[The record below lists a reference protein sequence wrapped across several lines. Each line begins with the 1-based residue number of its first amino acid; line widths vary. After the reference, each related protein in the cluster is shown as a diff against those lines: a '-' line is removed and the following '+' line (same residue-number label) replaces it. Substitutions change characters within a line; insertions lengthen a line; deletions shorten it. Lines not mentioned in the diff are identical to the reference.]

1 MNKREH
7 AIIQYILA
15 QKKTHYVDIAA
26 QLQLSE
32 RTIATTLD
40 YIEGMVKPFNVKLVR
55 KPNDGI
61 YFTGDVAALT
71 NHLEK
76 EANDRP
82 QSKEERRH
90 YILAKLLLGSESIT
104 IQQLSDALYVSRS
117 TVENDLKKVKQEL
130 AQFGLQLA
138 IAHTGLSLIGS
149 EHQKRQATVDLIS
162 QYWGKRTEAEELNG
176 QLVRHIQLP
185 DKLNQLF
192 EPTLIK
198 NVLAAL
204 TELIEKSSLSFTD
217 YEFQSLAIHL
227 MMALERLAQH
237 QLVAATEPNPV
248 ATPLISET
256 KLLVEILERRFELTI
271 PDFEQGYLN
280 RHLVTVQS
288 KDTSVQT
295 IQTELR
301 QSVGLPQLLRQQLAQ
316 LAVDEELIQGLAVHL
331 SSALR
336 RLAMGLSINNPYTDE
351 IRQNFP
357 QAFDQAV
364 LLKPVL
370 ENQYQIQM
378 NEDELAFISLHFE
391 VFFERHS
398 EDARLSVVVVCS
410 SGIGTSQLLGQRLAK
425 TFAQELR
432 ITRIIALGELLATP
446 IKESLV
452 ISTIAIKGLSV
463 PVIEVSPLLNRHDIG
478 IIRQMITEQP
488 TPTNHLVALL
498 QPELTI
504 VTQERLTD
512 QGAIELIGQRLID
525 QEYAK
530 STVVQAALAREA
542 LASTAL
548 GRVALPHADPQ
559 LITKPAIG
567 LLIAP
572 QSINWQHNDKVQLV
586 FFMALN
592 ETVHSQMRAIYHDL
606 DQLIETPRLLK
617 QVAQASDG
625 AAALAIL
632 AQLNQK
638 N

>member
-1 MNKREH
+1 MISKE
-7 AIIQYILA
+7 
-15 QKKTHYVDIAA
+15 
-26 QLQLSE
+26 
-32 RTIATTLD
+32 
-40 YIEGMVKPFNVKLVR
+40 PFNVKLVR

-61 YFTGDVAALT
+61 YFTGDVATLA

-76 EANDRP
+76 KANDRP
-82 QSKEERRH
+82 QSKEERCH
-90 YILAKLLLGSESIT
+90 CILAKLLLGSASIT
-104 IQQLSDALYVSRS
+104 IQQLSNTLYVSRS
-117 TVENDLKKVKQEL
+117 TVENDLKKVKQKL

-138 IAHTGLSLIGS
+138 ITHTGLSLIGS
-149 EHQKRQATVDLIS
+149 EHQKRQATVELIS
-162 QYWGKRTEAEELNG
+162 QYWGKRTEAKELNG
-176 QLVRHIQLP
+176 QLVRHVQLP
-185 DKLNQLF
+185 DNLNQLF
-192 EPTLIK
+192 EPALIK
-198 NVLAAL
+198 NILTAL
-204 TELIEKSSLSFTD
+204 TELIEKSTLSFTD

-227 MMALERLAQH
+227 MMPAPTGGSNGAQ
-237 QLVAATEPNPV
+237 PV
-248 ATPLISET
+248 VTPFIAET
-256 KLLVEILERRFELTI
+256 QLLVQILERRFELTI
-271 PDFEQGYLN
+271 PDFEQEYLN

-391 VFFERHS
+391 AFFERHS

-463 PVIEVSPLLNRHDIG
+463 PVIEVIPLLNRHDIG

-504 VTQERLTD
+504 VTQEQLTD
-512 QGAIELIGQRLID
+512 QGAIELICQRLID
-525 QEYAK
+525 QGYAK
-530 STVVQAALAREA
+530 PTVVQAALAREA

-548 GRVALPHADPQ
+548 GRVALPHADSQ

-592 ETVHSQMRAIYHDL
+592 ETVHGQMRAIYHDL

-625 AAALAIL
+625 TAALAIL

>member
-1 MNKREH
+1 MISKE
-7 AIIQYILA
+7 
-15 QKKTHYVDIAA
+15 
-26 QLQLSE
+26 
-32 RTIATTLD
+32 
-40 YIEGMVKPFNVKLVR
+40 PFNVKLVR

-61 YFTGDVAALT
+61 YFTGDVATLA

-76 EANDRP
+76 KANDRP
-82 QSKEERRH
+82 QSKEERCH
-90 YILAKLLLGSESIT
+90 CILAKLLLGSASIT
-104 IQQLSDALYVSRS
+104 IQQLSNTLYVSRS
-117 TVENDLKKVKQEL
+117 TVENDLKKVKQKL

-138 IAHTGLSLIGS
+138 ITHTGLSLIGS
-149 EHQKRQATVDLIS
+149 EHQKRQATVELIS
-162 QYWGKRTEAEELNG
+162 QYWGKRTEAKELNG
-176 QLVRHIQLP
+176 QLVRHVQLP
-185 DKLNQLF
+185 DNLNQLF
-192 EPTLIK
+192 EPALIK
-198 NVLAAL
+198 NILTAL
-204 TELIEKSSLSFTD
+204 TELIEKSTLSFTD

-227 MMALERLAQH
+227 MMPAPTGGSNGAQ
-237 QLVAATEPNPV
+237 PV
-248 ATPLISET
+248 VTPFIAET
-256 KLLVEILERRFELTI
+256 QLLVQILERRFELTI
-271 PDFEQGYLN
+271 PDFEQEYLN

-351 IRQNFP
+351 ICQNFT

-391 VFFERHS
+391 AFFERHS

-504 VTQERLTD
+504 VTQEQLTD
-512 QGAIELIGQRLID
+512 QGAIELICQRLID
-525 QEYAK
+525 QGYAK
-530 STVVQAALAREA
+530 PTVVQAALAREA

-548 GRVALPHADPQ
+548 GRVALPHADSQ

-592 ETVHSQMRAIYHDL
+592 ETVHGQMRAIYHDL

-625 AAALAIL
+625 TAALAIL

>member
-1 MNKREH
+1 M
-7 AIIQYILA
+7 
-15 QKKTHYVDIAA
+15 
-26 QLQLSE
+26 
-32 RTIATTLD
+32 
-40 YIEGMVKPFNVKLVR
+40 KLVR

-61 YFTGDVAALT
+61 YFTGDVATLA

-76 EANDRP
+76 KANDRP
-82 QSKEERRH
+82 QSKEERCH
-90 YILAKLLLGSESIT
+90 CILAKLLLGSASIT
-104 IQQLSDALYVSRS
+104 IQQLSNTLYVSRS
-117 TVENDLKKVKQEL
+117 TVENDLKKVKQKL

-138 IAHTGLSLIGS
+138 ITHTGLSLIGS
-149 EHQKRQATVDLIS
+149 EHQKRQATVELIS
-162 QYWGKRTEAEELNG
+162 QYWGKRTEAKELNG
-176 QLVRHIQLP
+176 QLVRHVQLP
-185 DKLNQLF
+185 DNLNQLF
-192 EPTLIK
+192 EPALIK
-198 NVLAAL
+198 NILTAL
-204 TELIEKSSLSFTD
+204 TELIEKSTLSFTD

-227 MMALERLAQH
+227 MMPAPTGGSNGAQ
-237 QLVAATEPNPV
+237 PV
-248 ATPLISET
+248 VTPFIAET
-256 KLLVEILERRFELTI
+256 QLLVQILERRFELTI
-271 PDFEQGYLN
+271 PDFEQEYLN

-391 VFFERHS
+391 AFFERHS

-504 VTQERLTD
+504 VTQEQLTD
-512 QGAIELIGQRLID
+512 QGAIELICQRLID
-525 QEYAK
+525 QGYAK
-530 STVVQAALAREA
+530 PTVVQAALAREA

-548 GRVALPHADPQ
+548 GRVALPHADSQ

-592 ETVHSQMRAIYHDL
+592 ETVHGQMRAIYHDL

-617 QVAQASDG
+617 QIAQASDG
-625 AAALAIL
+625 TAALAIL

>member
-1 MNKREH
+1 M
-7 AIIQYILA
+7 
-15 QKKTHYVDIAA
+15 
-26 QLQLSE
+26 
-32 RTIATTLD
+32 
-40 YIEGMVKPFNVKLVR
+40 KLVR

-61 YFTGDVAALT
+61 YFTGDVATLA

-76 EANDRP
+76 KANDRP
-82 QSKEERRH
+82 QSKEERCH
-90 YILAKLLLGSESIT
+90 CILAKLLLGSASIT
-104 IQQLSDALYVSRS
+104 IQQLSNTLYVSRS
-117 TVENDLKKVKQEL
+117 TVENDLKKVKQKL

-138 IAHTGLSLIGS
+138 ITHTGLSLIGS
-149 EHQKRQATVDLIS
+149 EHQKRQATVELIS
-162 QYWGKRTEAEELNG
+162 QYWGKRTEAKELNG
-176 QLVRHIQLP
+176 QLVRHVQLP
-185 DKLNQLF
+185 DNLNQLF
-192 EPTLIK
+192 EPALIK
-198 NVLAAL
+198 NILTAL
-204 TELIEKSSLSFTD
+204 TELIEKSTLSFTD

-227 MMALERLAQH
+227 MMPAPTGGSNGAQ
-237 QLVAATEPNPV
+237 PV
-248 ATPLISET
+248 VTPFIAET
-256 KLLVEILERRFELTI
+256 QLLVQILERRFELTI
-271 PDFEQGYLN
+271 PDFEQEYLN

-351 IRQNFP
+351 ICQNFP

-391 VFFERHS
+391 AFFERHS

-504 VTQERLTD
+504 VTQEQLTD

-525 QEYAK
+525 QGYAK
-530 STVVQAALAREA
+530 PTVVQAALAREA

-548 GRVALPHADPQ
+548 GRVALPHADSQ

-592 ETVHSQMRAIYHDL
+592 ETVHGQMRAIYHDL

-625 AAALAIL
+625 TAALAIL

>member
-1 MNKREH
+1 MISKE
-7 AIIQYILA
+7 
-15 QKKTHYVDIAA
+15 
-26 QLQLSE
+26 
-32 RTIATTLD
+32 
-40 YIEGMVKPFNVKLVR
+40 PFNVKLVR

-61 YFTGDVAALT
+61 YFTGDVATLA

-76 EANDRP
+76 KANDRP
-82 QSKEERRH
+82 QSKEERCH
-90 YILAKLLLGSESIT
+90 CILAKLLLGSASIT
-104 IQQLSDALYVSRS
+104 IQQLSNTLYVSRS
-117 TVENDLKKVKQEL
+117 TVENDLKKVKQKL

-138 IAHTGLSLIGS
+138 ITHTGLSLIGS
-149 EHQKRQATVDLIS
+149 EHQKRQATVELIS
-162 QYWGKRTEAEELNG
+162 QYWGKRTEAKELNG
-176 QLVRHIQLP
+176 QLVRHVQLP
-185 DKLNQLF
+185 DNLNQLF
-192 EPTLIK
+192 EPALIK
-198 NVLAAL
+198 NILTAL
-204 TELIEKSSLSFTD
+204 TELIEKSTLSFTD

-227 MMALERLAQH
+227 MMPAPTGGSNGAQ
-237 QLVAATEPNPV
+237 PV
-248 ATPLISET
+248 VTPFIAET
-256 KLLVEILERRFELTI
+256 QLLVQILERRFELTI
-271 PDFEQGYLN
+271 PDFEQEYLN

-336 RLAMGLSINNPYTDE
+336 RLAMGLSINNPCTDE

-391 VFFERHS
+391 AFFERHS

-504 VTQERLTD
+504 VTQEQLTD

-525 QEYAK
+525 QGYAK
-530 STVVQAALAREA
+530 PTVVQAALAREA

-548 GRVALPHADPQ
+548 GRVALPHADSQ

-592 ETVHSQMRAIYHDL
+592 ETVHGQMRAIYHDL
-606 DQLIETPRLLK
+606 DQLIETPVFLLK

-625 AAALAIL
+625 TAALAIL

>member
-1 MNKREH
+1 MISKE
-7 AIIQYILA
+7 
-15 QKKTHYVDIAA
+15 
-26 QLQLSE
+26 
-32 RTIATTLD
+32 
-40 YIEGMVKPFNVKLVR
+40 PFNVKLVR

-82 QSKEERRH
+82 QSKEERCH
-90 YILAKLLLGSESIT
+90 CILAKLLLGSASIT
-104 IQQLSDALYVSRS
+104 IQQLSNTLYVSRS
-117 TVENDLKKVKQEL
+117 TVENDLKKVKQKL

-138 IAHTGLSLIGS
+138 ITHTGLSLIGS
-149 EHQKRQATVDLIS
+149 EHQKRQATVELIS
-162 QYWGKRTEAEELNG
+162 QYWGKRTEAKELNG
-176 QLVRHIQLP
+176 QLVRHVQLP
-185 DKLNQLF
+185 DNLNQLF
-192 EPTLIK
+192 EPALIK
-198 NVLAAL
+198 NILTAL
-204 TELIEKSSLSFTD
+204 TELIEKSTLSFTD

-227 MMALERLAQH
+227 MMPAPTGGSNGAQ
-237 QLVAATEPNPV
+237 PV
-248 ATPLISET
+248 VTPFIAET
-256 KLLVEILERRFELTI
+256 QLLVQILERRFELTI
-271 PDFEQGYLN
+271 PDFEQEYLN

-336 RLAMGLSINNPYTDE
+336 RLAMGLSINNPCTDE

-391 VFFERHS
+391 AFFERHS
-398 EDARLSVVVVCS
+398 EDVRLSVVVVCS
-410 SGIGTSQLLGQRLAK
+410 SDIGTSQLLGQRLAK

-504 VTQERLTD
+504 VTQEQLTD

-525 QEYAK
+525 QGYAK
-530 STVVQAALAREA
+530 PTVVQAALAREA

-548 GRVALPHADPQ
+548 GRVALPHADSQ

-592 ETVHSQMRAIYHDL
+592 ETVHGQMRAIYHDL
-606 DQLIETPRLLK
+606 DQLIETPVFLLK

-625 AAALAIL
+625 TAALAIL

>member
-1 MNKREH
+1 MISKE
-7 AIIQYILA
+7 
-15 QKKTHYVDIAA
+15 
-26 QLQLSE
+26 
-32 RTIATTLD
+32 
-40 YIEGMVKPFNVKLVR
+40 PFNVKLVR

-61 YFTGDVAALT
+61 YFTGDVATLA

-76 EANDRP
+76 KANDRP
-82 QSKEERRH
+82 QSKEERCH
-90 YILAKLLLGSESIT
+90 CILAKLLLGSASIT
-104 IQQLSDALYVSRS
+104 IQQLSNTLYVSRS
-117 TVENDLKKVKQEL
+117 TVENDLKKVKQKL

-138 IAHTGLSLIGS
+138 ITHTGLSLIGS
-149 EHQKRQATVDLIS
+149 EHQKRQATVELIS
-162 QYWGKRTEAEELNG
+162 QYWGKRTEAKELNG
-176 QLVRHIQLP
+176 QLVRHVQLP
-185 DKLNQLF
+185 DNLNQLF
-192 EPTLIK
+192 EPALIK
-198 NVLAAL
+198 NILTAL
-204 TELIEKSSLSFTD
+204 TELIEKSTLSFTD

-227 MMALERLAQH
+227 MMPAPTGGSNGAQ
-237 QLVAATEPNPV
+237 PV
-248 ATPLISET
+248 VTPFIAET
-256 KLLVEILERRFELTI
+256 QLLVQILERRFELTI

-351 IRQNFP
+351 ICQNFP

-391 VFFERHS
+391 AFFERHS
-398 EDARLSVVVVCS
+398 EDARLSVVLVCS

-504 VTQERLTD
+504 VTQEQLTD
-512 QGAIELIGQRLID
+512 QGAIELICQRLID
-525 QEYAK
+525 QGYAK
-530 STVVQAALAREA
+530 PTVVQAALAREA

-548 GRVALPHADPQ
+548 GRVALPHADSQ

-592 ETVHSQMRAIYHDL
+592 ETVHGQMRAIYHDL

-625 AAALAIL
+625 TAALAIL

>member
-1 MNKREH
+1 M
-7 AIIQYILA
+7 
-15 QKKTHYVDIAA
+15 
-26 QLQLSE
+26 
-32 RTIATTLD
+32 
-40 YIEGMVKPFNVKLVR
+40 KLVR

-61 YFTGDVAALT
+61 YFTGDVATLA

-76 EANDRP
+76 KANDRP
-82 QSKEERRH
+82 QSKEERCH
-90 YILAKLLLGSESIT
+90 CILAKLLLGSASIT
-104 IQQLSDALYVSRS
+104 IQQLSNTLYVSRS
-117 TVENDLKKVKQEL
+117 TVENDLKKVKQKL

-138 IAHTGLSLIGS
+138 ITHTGLSLIGS
-149 EHQKRQATVDLIS
+149 EHQKRQATVELIS
-162 QYWGKRTEAEELNG
+162 QYWGKRTEAKELNG
-176 QLVRHIQLP
+176 QLVRHVQLP
-185 DKLNQLF
+185 DNLNQLF
-192 EPTLIK
+192 EPALIK
-198 NVLAAL
+198 NILTAL
-204 TELIEKSSLSFTD
+204 TELIEKSTLSFTD

-227 MMALERLAQH
+227 MMPAPTGGSNGAQ
-237 QLVAATEPNPV
+237 PV
-248 ATPLISET
+248 VTPFIAET
-256 KLLVEILERRFELTI
+256 QLLVQILERRFELTI
-271 PDFEQGYLN
+271 PDFEQEYLN

-391 VFFERHS
+391 PFFERHS

-410 SGIGTSQLLGQRLAK
+410 SGIGKSQLLGQRLAK

-504 VTQERLTD
+504 VTQEQLTD
-512 QGAIELIGQRLID
+512 QGAIELICQRLID
-525 QEYAK
+525 QGYAK
-530 STVVQAALAREA
+530 PTVVQAALAREA

-548 GRVALPHADPQ
+548 GRVALPHADSQ

-592 ETVHSQMRAIYHDL
+592 ETVHGQMRAIYHDL

-625 AAALAIL
+625 TAALAIL

>member
-1 MNKREH
+1 MISKE
-7 AIIQYILA
+7 
-15 QKKTHYVDIAA
+15 
-26 QLQLSE
+26 
-32 RTIATTLD
+32 
-40 YIEGMVKPFNVKLVR
+40 PFNVKLVR

-61 YFTGDVAALT
+61 YFTGDVATLA

-76 EANDRP
+76 KANDRP
-82 QSKEERRH
+82 QSKEERCH
-90 YILAKLLLGSESIT
+90 CILAKLLLGSASIT
-104 IQQLSDALYVSRS
+104 IQQLSNTLYVSRS
-117 TVENDLKKVKQEL
+117 TVENDLKKVKQKL

-138 IAHTGLSLIGS
+138 ITHTGLSLIGS
-149 EHQKRQATVDLIS
+149 EHQKRQATVELIS
-162 QYWGKRTEAEELNG
+162 QYWGKRTEAKELNG
-176 QLVRHIQLP
+176 QLVRHVQLP
-185 DKLNQLF
+185 DNLNQLF
-192 EPTLIK
+192 EPALIK
-198 NVLAAL
+198 NILTAL
-204 TELIEKSSLSFTD
+204 TELIEKSTLSFTD

-227 MMALERLAQH
+227 MMPAPTGGSNGAQ
-237 QLVAATEPNPV
+237 PV
-248 ATPLISET
+248 VTPFIAET
-256 KLLVEILERRFELTI
+256 QLLVQILERRFELTI
-271 PDFEQGYLN
+271 PDFEQEYLN

-351 IRQNFP
+351 ICQNFP

-391 VFFERHS
+391 AFFERHS

-504 VTQERLTD
+504 GTQEQLTD

-525 QEYAK
+525 QGYAK
-530 STVVQAALAREA
+530 PTVVQAALAREA

-548 GRVALPHADPQ
+548 GRVALPHADSQ

-592 ETVHSQMRAIYHDL
+592 ETVHGQMRAIYHDL

-625 AAALAIL
+625 TAALAIL

>member
-1 MNKREH
+1 M
-7 AIIQYILA
+7 
-15 QKKTHYVDIAA
+15 
-26 QLQLSE
+26 
-32 RTIATTLD
+32 
-40 YIEGMVKPFNVKLVR
+40 KLVR

-61 YFTGDVAALT
+61 YFTGDVATLA

-76 EANDRP
+76 KANDRP
-82 QSKEERRH
+82 QSKEERCH
-90 YILAKLLLGSESIT
+90 CILAKLLLGSASIT
-104 IQQLSDALYVSRS
+104 IQQLSNTLYVSRS
-117 TVENDLKKVKQEL
+117 TVENDLKKVKQKL

-138 IAHTGLSLIGS
+138 ITHTGLSLIGS
-149 EHQKRQATVDLIS
+149 EHQKRQATVELIS
-162 QYWGKRTEAEELNG
+162 QYWGKRTEAKELNG
-176 QLVRHIQLP
+176 QLVRHVQLP
-185 DKLNQLF
+185 DNLNQLF
-192 EPTLIK
+192 EPALIK
-198 NVLAAL
+198 NILTAL
-204 TELIEKSSLSFTD
+204 TELIEKSTLSFTD

-227 MMALERLAQH
+227 MMPAPTGGSNGAQ
-237 QLVAATEPNPV
+237 PV
-248 ATPLISET
+248 VTPFIAET
-256 KLLVEILERRFELTI
+256 QLLVQILERRFELTI
-271 PDFEQGYLN
+271 PDFEQEYLN

-378 NEDELAFISLHFE
+378 NEDELAFTSLHFE

-504 VTQERLTD
+504 VTQEQLTD
-512 QGAIELIGQRLID
+512 QGAIELICQRLID
-525 QEYAK
+525 QGYAK
-530 STVVQAALAREA
+530 PTVVQAALAREV

-548 GRVALPHADPQ
+548 GRVALPHADSQ

-592 ETVHSQMRAIYHDL
+592 ETVHGQMRAIYHDL

-625 AAALAIL
+625 TAALAIL

>member
-1 MNKREH
+1 MISKE
-7 AIIQYILA
+7 
-15 QKKTHYVDIAA
+15 
-26 QLQLSE
+26 
-32 RTIATTLD
+32 
-40 YIEGMVKPFNVKLVR
+40 PFNVKLVR

-61 YFTGDVAALT
+61 YFTGDVATLA

-76 EANDRP
+76 KANDRP
-82 QSKEERRH
+82 QSKEERCH
-90 YILAKLLLGSESIT
+90 CILAKLLLGSASIT
-104 IQQLSDALYVSRS
+104 IQQLSNTLYVSRS
-117 TVENDLKKVKQEL
+117 TVENDLKKVKQKL

-138 IAHTGLSLIGS
+138 ITHTGLSLIGS
-149 EHQKRQATVDLIS
+149 EHQKRQATVELIS
-162 QYWGKRTEAEELNG
+162 QYWGKRTEAKELNG
-176 QLVRHIQLP
+176 QLVRHVQLP
-185 DKLNQLF
+185 DNLNQLF
-192 EPTLIK
+192 EPALIK
-198 NVLAAL
+198 NILTAL
-204 TELIEKSSLSFTD
+204 TELIEKSTLSFTD

-227 MMALERLAQH
+227 MMPAPTGGSNGAQ
-237 QLVAATEPNPV
+237 PV
-248 ATPLISET
+248 VTPFIAET
-256 KLLVEILERRFELTI
+256 QLLVQILERRFELTI
-271 PDFEQGYLN
+271 PDFEQEYLN

-391 VFFERHS
+391 AFFERHS

-504 VTQERLTD
+504 VTQEQLTD

-525 QEYAK
+525 QGYAK
-530 STVVQAALAREA
+530 PTVVQAALAREA

-548 GRVALPHADPQ
+548 GRVALPHADSQ

-592 ETVHSQMRAIYHDL
+592 ETVHGQMRAIYHDL

-625 AAALAIL
+625 TAALAIL

>member
-1 MNKREH
+1 M
-7 AIIQYILA
+7 
-15 QKKTHYVDIAA
+15 
-26 QLQLSE
+26 
-32 RTIATTLD
+32 
-40 YIEGMVKPFNVKLVR
+40 KLVR

-61 YFTGDVAALT
+61 YFTGDVATLA

-76 EANDRP
+76 KANDRP
-82 QSKEERRH
+82 QSKEERCH
-90 YILAKLLLGSESIT
+90 CILAKLLLGSASIT
-104 IQQLSDALYVSRS
+104 IQQLSNTLYVSRS
-117 TVENDLKKVKQEL
+117 TVENDLKKVKQKL

-138 IAHTGLSLIGS
+138 ITHTGLSLIGS
-149 EHQKRQATVDLIS
+149 EHQKRQATVELIS
-162 QYWGKRTEAEELNG
+162 QYWGKRTEAKELNG
-176 QLVRHIQLP
+176 QLVRHVQLP
-185 DKLNQLF
+185 DNLNQLF
-192 EPTLIK
+192 EPALIK
-198 NVLAAL
+198 NILTAL
-204 TELIEKSSLSFTD
+204 TELIEKSTLSFTD

-227 MMALERLAQH
+227 MMPAPTGGSNGAQ
-237 QLVAATEPNPV
+237 PV
-248 ATPLISET
+248 VTPFIAET
-256 KLLVEILERRFELTI
+256 QLLVQILERRFELTI
-271 PDFEQGYLN
+271 PDFEQEYLN

-288 KDTSVQT
+288 KDTSVQA

-391 VFFERHS
+391 AFFERHS

-410 SGIGTSQLLGQRLAK
+410 GGIGTSQLLGQRLAK

-504 VTQERLTD
+504 VTQEQLTD

-525 QEYAK
+525 QGYAK
-530 STVVQAALAREA
+530 PTVVQAALAREA

-548 GRVALPHADPQ
+548 GRVALPHADSQ

-592 ETVHSQMRAIYHDL
+592 ETVHGQMRAIYHDL

-625 AAALAIL
+625 TAALAIL

>member
-1 MNKREH
+1 MISKE
-7 AIIQYILA
+7 
-15 QKKTHYVDIAA
+15 
-26 QLQLSE
+26 
-32 RTIATTLD
+32 
-40 YIEGMVKPFNVKLVR
+40 PFNVKLVR

-61 YFTGDVAALT
+61 YFTGDVAALA

-82 QSKEERRH
+82 QSKEERCH
-90 YILAKLLLGSESIT
+90 CILAKLLLGSASIT
-104 IQQLSDALYVSRS
+104 IQQLSNTLYVSRS
-117 TVENDLKKVKQEL
+117 TVENDLKKVKQKL

-138 IAHTGLSLIGS
+138 ITHTGLSLIGS
-149 EHQKRQATVDLIS
+149 EHQKRQATVELIS
-162 QYWGKRTEAEELNG
+162 QYWGKRTEAKELNG
-176 QLVRHIQLP
+176 QLVRHVQLP
-185 DKLNQLF
+185 DNLNQLF
-192 EPTLIK
+192 EPALIK
-198 NVLAAL
+198 NILTAL
-204 TELIEKSSLSFTD
+204 TELIEKSTLSFTD

-227 MMALERLAQH
+227 MMPAPTGGSNGAQ
-237 QLVAATEPNPV
+237 PV
-248 ATPLISET
+248 VTPFIAET
-256 KLLVEILERRFELTI
+256 QLLVQILERRFELTI
-271 PDFEQGYLN
+271 PDFEQEYLN

-336 RLAMGLSINNPYTDE
+336 RLAMGLSINNPCTDE

-391 VFFERHS
+391 AFFERHS

-478 IIRQMITEQP
+478 IIRQMITEKP

-504 VTQERLTD
+504 VTQEQLTD

-525 QEYAK
+525 QGYAK
-530 STVVQAALAREA
+530 PTVVQAALAREA

-548 GRVALPHADPQ
+548 GRVALPHADSQ

-592 ETVHSQMRAIYHDL
+592 ETVHGQMRAIYHDL
-606 DQLIETPRLLK
+606 DQLIETPVFLLK

-625 AAALAIL
+625 TAALAIL

>member
-1 MNKREH
+1 M
-7 AIIQYILA
+7 
-15 QKKTHYVDIAA
+15 
-26 QLQLSE
+26 
-32 RTIATTLD
+32 
-40 YIEGMVKPFNVKLVR
+40 KLVR

-61 YFTGDVAALT
+61 YFTGDVATLA

-76 EANDRP
+76 KANDRP
-82 QSKEERRH
+82 QSKEERCH
-90 YILAKLLLGSESIT
+90 CILAKLLLGSASIT
-104 IQQLSDALYVSRS
+104 IQQLSNTLYVSRS
-117 TVENDLKKVKQEL
+117 TVENDLKKVKQKL

-138 IAHTGLSLIGS
+138 ITHTGLSLIGS
-149 EHQKRQATVDLIS
+149 EHQKRQATVELIS
-162 QYWGKRTEAEELNG
+162 QYWGKRTEAKELNG
-176 QLVRHIQLP
+176 QLVRHAQLP
-185 DKLNQLF
+185 DNLNQLF
-192 EPTLIK
+192 EPALIK
-198 NVLAAL
+198 NILTAL
-204 TELIEKSSLSFTD
+204 TELIEKSTLSFTD

-227 MMALERLAQH
+227 MMPAPTGGSNGAQ
-237 QLVAATEPNPV
+237 PV
-248 ATPLISET
+248 VTPFIAET
-256 KLLVEILERRFELTI
+256 QLLVQILERRFELTI
-271 PDFEQGYLN
+271 PDFEQEYLN

-351 IRQNFP
+351 ICQNFP

-391 VFFERHS
+391 AFFERHS

-504 VTQERLTD
+504 VTQEQLTD
-512 QGAIELIGQRLID
+512 QGAIELICQRLID
-525 QEYAK
+525 QGYAK
-530 STVVQAALAREA
+530 PTVVQAALAREA

-548 GRVALPHADPQ
+548 GRVALPHADSQ

-592 ETVHSQMRAIYHDL
+592 ETVHGQMRAIYHDL

-625 AAALAIL
+625 TAALAIL

>member
-1 MNKREH
+1 M
-7 AIIQYILA
+7 
-15 QKKTHYVDIAA
+15 
-26 QLQLSE
+26 
-32 RTIATTLD
+32 
-40 YIEGMVKPFNVKLVR
+40 KLVR

-61 YFTGDVAALT
+61 YFTGDVATLA

-76 EANDRP
+76 KANDRP
-82 QSKEERRH
+82 QSKEERYH
-90 YILAKLLLGSESIT
+90 CILAKLLLGSASIT
-104 IQQLSDALYVSRS
+104 IQQLSNTLYVSRS
-117 TVENDLKKVKQEL
+117 TVENDLKKVKQKL

-138 IAHTGLSLIGS
+138 ITHTGLSLIGS
-149 EHQKRQATVDLIS
+149 EHQKRQATVELIS
-162 QYWGKRTEAEELNG
+162 QYWGKRTEAKELNG
-176 QLVRHIQLP
+176 QLVRHVQLP
-185 DKLNQLF
+185 DNLNQLF
-192 EPTLIK
+192 EPALIK
-198 NVLAAL
+198 NILTAL
-204 TELIEKSSLSFTD
+204 TELIEKSTLSFTD

-227 MMALERLAQH
+227 MMPAPTGGSNGAQ
-237 QLVAATEPNPV
+237 PV
-248 ATPLISET
+248 VTPFIAET
-256 KLLVEILERRFELTI
+256 QLLVQILERRFELTI
-271 PDFEQGYLN
+271 PDFEQEYLN

-336 RLAMGLSINNPYTDE
+336 RLAMGLSINNPYIDE

-391 VFFERHS
+391 AFFERHS

-410 SGIGTSQLLGQRLAK
+410 GGIGTSQLLGQRLAK

-504 VTQERLTD
+504 VTQEQLTD
-512 QGAIELIGQRLID
+512 QGAIKLIGQRLID
-525 QEYAK
+525 QGYAK
-530 STVVQAALAREA
+530 PTVVQAALAREA

-548 GRVALPHADPQ
+548 GRVALPHADSQ

-592 ETVHSQMRAIYHDL
+592 ETVHGQMRAIYHDL

-625 AAALAIL
+625 TAALAIL

>member
-1 MNKREH
+1 MISKE
-7 AIIQYILA
+7 
-15 QKKTHYVDIAA
+15 
-26 QLQLSE
+26 
-32 RTIATTLD
+32 
-40 YIEGMVKPFNVKLVR
+40 PFNVKLVR

-61 YFTGDVAALT
+61 YFTGDVATLA

-76 EANDRP
+76 KANDRP
-82 QSKEERRH
+82 QSKEERCH
-90 YILAKLLLGSESIT
+90 CILAKLLLGSASIT
-104 IQQLSDALYVSRS
+104 IQQLFNTLYVSRS
-117 TVENDLKKVKQEL
+117 TVENDLKKVKQKL

-138 IAHTGLSLIGS
+138 ITHTGLSLIGS
-149 EHQKRQATVDLIS
+149 EHQKRQATVELIS
-162 QYWGKRTEAEELNG
+162 QYWGKRTEAKELNG
-176 QLVRHIQLP
+176 QLVRHVQLP
-185 DKLNQLF
+185 DNLNQLF
-192 EPTLIK
+192 EPALIK
-198 NVLAAL
+198 NILTAL
-204 TELIEKSSLSFTD
+204 TELIEKSTLSFTD

-227 MMALERLAQH
+227 MMPAPTGGSNGAQ
-237 QLVAATEPNPV
+237 PV
-248 ATPLISET
+248 VTPFIAET
-256 KLLVEILERRFELTI
+256 QLLVQILERRFELTI
-271 PDFEQGYLN
+271 PDFEQEYLN

-391 VFFERHS
+391 AFFERHS

-504 VTQERLTD
+504 VTQEQLTD
-512 QGAIELIGQRLID
+512 QGAIELICQRLID
-525 QEYAK
+525 QGYAK
-530 STVVQAALAREA
+530 PTVVQAALAREA

-548 GRVALPHADPQ
+548 GRVALPHADSQ

-592 ETVHSQMRAIYHDL
+592 ETVHGQMRAIYHDL

-625 AAALAIL
+625 TAALAIL

>member
-1 MNKREH
+1 MISKE
-7 AIIQYILA
+7 
-15 QKKTHYVDIAA
+15 
-26 QLQLSE
+26 
-32 RTIATTLD
+32 
-40 YIEGMVKPFNVKLVR
+40 PFNVKLVR

-61 YFTGDVAALT
+61 YFTGDVATLA

-76 EANDRP
+76 KANDRP
-82 QSKEERRH
+82 QSKEERYH
-90 YILAKLLLGSESIT
+90 CILAKLLLGSASIT
-104 IQQLSDALYVSRS
+104 IQQLSNTLYVSRS
-117 TVENDLKKVKQEL
+117 TVENDLKKVKQKL

-138 IAHTGLSLIGS
+138 ITHTGLSLIGS
-149 EHQKRQATVDLIS
+149 EHQKRQATVELIS
-162 QYWGKRTEAEELNG
+162 QYWGKRTEVKELNG
-176 QLVRHIQLP
+176 QLVRHVQLP
-185 DKLNQLF
+185 DNLNQLF
-192 EPTLIK
+192 EPALIK
-198 NVLAAL
+198 NILTAL
-204 TELIEKSSLSFTD
+204 TELIEKSTLSFTD

-227 MMALERLAQH
+227 MMPAPTGGSNGAQ
-237 QLVAATEPNPV
+237 PV
-248 ATPLISET
+248 VTPFIAET
-256 KLLVEILERRFELTI
+256 QLLVQILERRFELTI
-271 PDFEQGYLN
+271 PDFEQEYLN

-336 RLAMGLSINNPYTDE
+336 RLAMGLSINNPYIDE

-391 VFFERHS
+391 AFFERHS

-410 SGIGTSQLLGQRLAK
+410 GGIGTSQLLGQRLAK

-504 VTQERLTD
+504 VTQEQLTD
-512 QGAIELIGQRLID
+512 QGAIKLIGQRLID
-525 QEYAK
+525 QGYAK
-530 STVVQAALAREA
+530 PTVVQAALAREA

-548 GRVALPHADPQ
+548 GRVALPHADSQ

-592 ETVHSQMRAIYHDL
+592 ETVHGQMRAIYHDL

-625 AAALAIL
+625 TAALAIL

>member
-1 MNKREH
+1 MISKE
-7 AIIQYILA
+7 
-15 QKKTHYVDIAA
+15 
-26 QLQLSE
+26 
-32 RTIATTLD
+32 
-40 YIEGMVKPFNVKLVR
+40 PFNVKLVR

-82 QSKEERRH
+82 QSKEERCH
-90 YILAKLLLGSESIT
+90 CILAKLLLGSASIT
-104 IQQLSDALYVSRS
+104 IQQLSNTLYVSRS
-117 TVENDLKKVKQEL
+117 TVENDLKKVKQKL

-138 IAHTGLSLIGS
+138 ITHTGLSLIGS
-149 EHQKRQATVDLIS
+149 EHQKRQATVELIS
-162 QYWGKRTEAEELNG
+162 QYWGKRTEAKELNG
-176 QLVRHIQLP
+176 QLVRHVQLP
-185 DKLNQLF
+185 DNLNQLF
-192 EPTLIK
+192 EPALIK
-198 NVLAAL
+198 NILTAL
-204 TELIEKSSLSFTD
+204 TELIEKSTLSFTD

-227 MMALERLAQH
+227 MMPAPTGGSNGAQ
-237 QLVAATEPNPV
+237 PV
-248 ATPLISET
+248 VTPFIAET
-256 KLLVEILERRFELTI
+256 QLLVQILERRFELTI
-271 PDFEQGYLN
+271 PDFEQEYLN

-336 RLAMGLSINNPYTDE
+336 RLAMGLSINNPCTDE

-391 VFFERHS
+391 AFFERHS
-398 EDARLSVVVVCS
+398 EDVRLSVVVVCS
-410 SGIGTSQLLGQRLAK
+410 SDIGTSQLLGQRLAK

-504 VTQERLTD
+504 VTQEQLTD

-525 QEYAK
+525 QGYAK
-530 STVVQAALAREA
+530 PTVVQAALAREA

-548 GRVALPHADPQ
+548 GRVALPHADSQ

-592 ETVHSQMRAIYHDL
+592 ETVHGQMRAIYHDL
-606 DQLIETPRLLK
+606 DQLIETPRLSFK
-617 QVAQASDG
+617 ASR
-625 AAALAIL
+625 ASI
-632 AQLNQK
+632 
-638 N
+638 

>member
-1 MNKREH
+1 MISKE
-7 AIIQYILA
+7 
-15 QKKTHYVDIAA
+15 
-26 QLQLSE
+26 
-32 RTIATTLD
+32 
-40 YIEGMVKPFNVKLVR
+40 PFNVKLVR

-61 YFTGDVAALT
+61 YFTGDVATLA

-76 EANDRP
+76 KANDRP
-82 QSKEERRH
+82 QSKEERYH
-90 YILAKLLLGSESIT
+90 CILAKLLLGSASIT
-104 IQQLSDALYVSRS
+104 IQQLSNTLYVSRS
-117 TVENDLKKVKQEL
+117 TVENDLKKVKQKL

-138 IAHTGLSLIGS
+138 ITHTGLSLIGS
-149 EHQKRQATVDLIS
+149 EHQKRQATVELIS
-162 QYWGKRTEAEELNG
+162 QYWGKRTEAKELNG
-176 QLVRHIQLP
+176 QLVRHVQLP
-185 DKLNQLF
+185 DNLNQLF
-192 EPTLIK
+192 EPALIK
-198 NVLAAL
+198 NILTAL
-204 TELIEKSSLSFTD
+204 TELIEKSTLSFTD

-227 MMALERLAQH
+227 MMPAPTGGSNGAQ
-237 QLVAATEPNPV
+237 PV
-248 ATPLISET
+248 VTPFIAET
-256 KLLVEILERRFELTI
+256 QLLVQILERRFELTI
-271 PDFEQGYLN
+271 PDFEQEYLN

-336 RLAMGLSINNPYTDE
+336 RLAMGLSINNPYIDE
-351 IRQNFP
+351 IRQNFS

-391 VFFERHS
+391 AFFERHS

-410 SGIGTSQLLGQRLAK
+410 GGIGTSQLLGQRLAK

-432 ITRIIALGELLATP
+432 ITRIIALGELLTTP

-504 VTQERLTD
+504 VTQEQLTD
-512 QGAIELIGQRLID
+512 QGAIKLIGQRLID
-525 QEYAK
+525 QGYAK
-530 STVVQAALAREA
+530 PTVVQAALAREA

-548 GRVALPHADPQ
+548 GRVALPHADSQ

-592 ETVHSQMRAIYHDL
+592 ETVHGQMRAIYHDL

-625 AAALAIL
+625 TAALAIL

>member
-1 MNKREH
+1 M
-7 AIIQYILA
+7 
-15 QKKTHYVDIAA
+15 
-26 QLQLSE
+26 
-32 RTIATTLD
+32 
-40 YIEGMVKPFNVKLVR
+40 KLVR

-61 YFTGDVAALT
+61 YFTGDVATLA

-76 EANDRP
+76 KANDRP
-82 QSKEERRH
+82 QSKEERCH
-90 YILAKLLLGSESIT
+90 CILAKLLLGSASIT
-104 IQQLSDALYVSRS
+104 IQQLSNTLYVSRS
-117 TVENDLKKVKQEL
+117 TVENDLKKVKQKL

-138 IAHTGLSLIGS
+138 ITHTGLSLIGS
-149 EHQKRQATVDLIS
+149 EHQKRQATVELIS
-162 QYWGKRTEAEELNG
+162 QYWGKRTEAKELNG
-176 QLVRHIQLP
+176 QLVRHVQLP
-185 DKLNQLF
+185 DNLNQLF
-192 EPTLIK
+192 EPALIK
-198 NVLAAL
+198 NILTAL
-204 TELIEKSSLSFTD
+204 TELIEKSTLSFTD
-217 YEFQSLAIHL
+217 YDFQSLAIHL
-227 MMALERLAQH
+227 MMPAPTGGSNGAQ
-237 QLVAATEPNPV
+237 PV
-248 ATPLISET
+248 VTPFIAET
-256 KLLVEILERRFELTI
+256 QLLVQILERRFELTI
-271 PDFEQGYLN
+271 PDFEQEYLN

-391 VFFERHS
+391 AFFERHS

-504 VTQERLTD
+504 VTQEQLTD

-525 QEYAK
+525 QGYAK
-530 STVVQAALAREA
+530 PTVVQAALAREA
-542 LASTAL
+542 LASTVL
-548 GRVALPHADPQ
+548 GRVALPHADSQ

-592 ETVHSQMRAIYHDL
+592 ETVHGQMRAIYHDL

-625 AAALAIL
+625 TAALAIL

>member
-1 MNKREH
+1 MISKE
-7 AIIQYILA
+7 
-15 QKKTHYVDIAA
+15 
-26 QLQLSE
+26 
-32 RTIATTLD
+32 
-40 YIEGMVKPFNVKLVR
+40 PFNVKLVR

-61 YFTGDVAALT
+61 YFTGDVATLA

-76 EANDRP
+76 KANDRP
-82 QSKEERRH
+82 QSKEERCH
-90 YILAKLLLGSESIT
+90 CILAKLLLGSASIT
-104 IQQLSDALYVSRS
+104 IQQLSNTLYVSRS
-117 TVENDLKKVKQEL
+117 TVENDLKKVKQKL

-138 IAHTGLSLIGS
+138 ITHTGLSLIGS
-149 EHQKRQATVDLIS
+149 EHQKRQATVELIS
-162 QYWGKRTEAEELNG
+162 QYWGKRTEAKELNG
-176 QLVRHIQLP
+176 QLVRHVQLP
-185 DKLNQLF
+185 DNLNQLF
-192 EPTLIK
+192 EPALIK
-198 NVLAAL
+198 NILTAL
-204 TELIEKSSLSFTD
+204 TELIEKSTLSFTD

-227 MMALERLAQH
+227 MMPAPTGGSNGAQ
-237 QLVAATEPNPV
+237 PV
-248 ATPLISET
+248 VTPFIAET
-256 KLLVEILERRFELTI
+256 QLLVQILERRFELTI
-271 PDFEQGYLN
+271 PDFEQEYLN

-391 VFFERHS
+391 AFFERHS

-425 TFAQELR
+425 SFAQELR

-463 PVIEVSPLLNRHDIG
+463 SVIEVSPLLNRHDIG

-504 VTQERLTD
+504 VTQEQLTD
-512 QGAIELIGQRLID
+512 QGAIELICQRLID
-525 QEYAK
+525 QGYAK
-530 STVVQAALAREA
+530 PTVVQAALAREA

-548 GRVALPHADPQ
+548 GRVALPHADSQ

-592 ETVHSQMRAIYHDL
+592 ETVHGQMRAIYHDL

-625 AAALAIL
+625 TAALAIL

>member
-1 MNKREH
+1 MISKE
-7 AIIQYILA
+7 
-15 QKKTHYVDIAA
+15 
-26 QLQLSE
+26 
-32 RTIATTLD
+32 
-40 YIEGMVKPFNVKLVR
+40 PFNVKLVR

-61 YFTGDVAALT
+61 YFTGDVATLA

-76 EANDRP
+76 KANDRP
-82 QSKEERRH
+82 QSKEERCH
-90 YILAKLLLGSESIT
+90 CILAKLLLGSASIT
-104 IQQLSDALYVSRS
+104 IQQLSNTLYVSRS
-117 TVENDLKKVKQEL
+117 TVENDLKKVKQKL

-138 IAHTGLSLIGS
+138 ITHTGLSLIGS
-149 EHQKRQATVDLIS
+149 EHQKRQATVELIS
-162 QYWGKRTEAEELNG
+162 QYWGKRTEAKELNG
-176 QLVRHIQLP
+176 QLVRHVQLP
-185 DKLNQLF
+185 DNLNQLF
-192 EPTLIK
+192 EPALIK
-198 NVLAAL
+198 NILTAL
-204 TELIEKSSLSFTD
+204 TELIEKSTLSFTD
-217 YEFQSLAIHL
+217 YDFQSLAIHL
-227 MMALERLAQH
+227 MMPAPTGGSNGAQ
-237 QLVAATEPNPV
+237 PV
-248 ATPLISET
+248 VTPFIAET
-256 KLLVEILERRFELTI
+256 QLLVQILERRFELTI
-271 PDFEQGYLN
+271 PDFEQEYLN

-391 VFFERHS
+391 AFFERHS

-504 VTQERLTD
+504 GTQEQLTD

-525 QEYAK
+525 QGYAK
-530 STVVQAALAREA
+530 PTVVQAALAREA

-548 GRVALPHADPQ
+548 GRVALPHADSQ

-592 ETVHSQMRAIYHDL
+592 ETVHGQMRAIYHDL
-606 DQLIETPRLLK
+606 DQLIEPPRLLK

-625 AAALAIL
+625 TAALAIL

>member
-1 MNKREH
+1 MISKE
-7 AIIQYILA
+7 
-15 QKKTHYVDIAA
+15 
-26 QLQLSE
+26 
-32 RTIATTLD
+32 
-40 YIEGMVKPFNVKLVR
+40 PFNVKLVR

-61 YFTGDVAALT
+61 YFTGDVATLA

-76 EANDRP
+76 KANDRP
-82 QSKEERRH
+82 QSKEERCH
-90 YILAKLLLGSESIT
+90 CILAKLLLGSASIT
-104 IQQLSDALYVSRS
+104 IQQLSNTLYVSRS
-117 TVENDLKKVKQEL
+117 TVENDLKKVKQKL

-138 IAHTGLSLIGS
+138 ITHTGLSLIGS
-149 EHQKRQATVDLIS
+149 EHQKWQATVELIS
-162 QYWGKRTEAEELNG
+162 QYWGKRTEAKELNG
-176 QLVRHIQLP
+176 QLVRHVQLP
-185 DKLNQLF
+185 DNLNQLF
-192 EPTLIK
+192 EPALIK
-198 NVLAAL
+198 NILTAL
-204 TELIEKSSLSFTD
+204 TELIEKSTLSFTD

-227 MMALERLAQH
+227 MMPAPTGGSNGAQ
-237 QLVAATEPNPV
+237 PV
-248 ATPLISET
+248 VTPFIAET
-256 KLLVEILERRFELTI
+256 QLLVQILERRFELTI
-271 PDFEQGYLN
+271 PDFEQEYLN

-391 VFFERHS
+391 AFFERHS

-504 VTQERLTD
+504 VTQEQLTD

-525 QEYAK
+525 QGYAK
-530 STVVQAALAREA
+530 PTVVQAALAREA

-548 GRVALPHADPQ
+548 GRVALPHAESQ

-592 ETVHSQMRAIYHDL
+592 ETVHGQMRAIYHDL

-625 AAALAIL
+625 TAALAIL

>member
-1 MNKREH
+1 M
-7 AIIQYILA
+7 
-15 QKKTHYVDIAA
+15 
-26 QLQLSE
+26 
-32 RTIATTLD
+32 
-40 YIEGMVKPFNVKLVR
+40 KLVR

-61 YFTGDVAALT
+61 YFTGDVATLA

-76 EANDRP
+76 KANDRP
-82 QSKEERRH
+82 QSKEERCH
-90 YILAKLLLGSESIT
+90 CILAKLLLGSASIT
-104 IQQLSDALYVSRS
+104 IQQLSNTLYVSRS
-117 TVENDLKKVKQEL
+117 TVENDLKKVKQKL

-138 IAHTGLSLIGS
+138 ITHTGLSLIGS
-149 EHQKRQATVDLIS
+149 EHQKRQATVELIS
-162 QYWGKRTEAEELNG
+162 QYWGKRTEAKELNG
-176 QLVRHIQLP
+176 QLVRHVQLP
-185 DKLNQLF
+185 DNLNQLF
-192 EPTLIK
+192 EPALIK
-198 NVLAAL
+198 NILTAL
-204 TELIEKSSLSFTD
+204 TELIEKSTLSFTD

-227 MMALERLAQH
+227 MMPAPTGGSNGAQ
-237 QLVAATEPNPV
+237 PV
-248 ATPLISET
+248 VTPFIAET
-256 KLLVEILERRFELTI
+256 QLLVQILERRFELTI
-271 PDFEQGYLN
+271 PDFEQEYLN

-391 VFFERHS
+391 AFFERHS

-504 VTQERLTD
+504 VTQEQLTD

-525 QEYAK
+525 QGYAK
-530 STVVQAALAREA
+530 PTVVQAALAREA

-548 GRVALPHADPQ
+548 GRVALPHADSQ

-592 ETVHSQMRAIYHDL
+592 ETVHGQMRAIYHDL

-625 AAALAIL
+625 TAALAIL

>member
-1 MNKREH
+1 MISKE
-7 AIIQYILA
+7 
-15 QKKTHYVDIAA
+15 
-26 QLQLSE
+26 
-32 RTIATTLD
+32 
-40 YIEGMVKPFNVKLVR
+40 PFNVKLVR

-82 QSKEERRH
+82 QSKEERCH
-90 YILAKLLLGSESIT
+90 CILAKLLLGSALIT
-104 IQQLSDALYVSRS
+104 IQQLSNTLYVSRS
-117 TVENDLKKVKQEL
+117 TVENDLKKVKQKL

-138 IAHTGLSLIGS
+138 ITHTGLSLIGS
-149 EHQKRQATVDLIS
+149 EHQKRQATVELIS
-162 QYWGKRTEAEELNG
+162 QYWGKRNEAKELNG
-176 QLVRHIQLP
+176 QLVRHVQLP
-185 DKLNQLF
+185 DNLNQLF
-192 EPTLIK
+192 EPALIK
-198 NVLAAL
+198 NILTAL
-204 TELIEKSSLSFTD
+204 TELIEKSTLSFTD

-227 MMALERLAQH
+227 MMPAPTGGSNGAQ
-237 QLVAATEPNPV
+237 PV
-248 ATPLISET
+248 VTPFIAET
-256 KLLVEILERRFELTI
+256 QLLVQILERRFELTI
-271 PDFEQGYLN
+271 PDFEQEYLN

-336 RLAMGLSINNPYTDE
+336 RLAMGLSINNPCTDE

-391 VFFERHS
+391 AFFERHS

-410 SGIGTSQLLGQRLAK
+410 SDIGTSQLLGQRLAK

-478 IIRQMITEQP
+478 IIRQMITEKP

-504 VTQERLTD
+504 VTQEQLTD

-525 QEYAK
+525 QGYAK
-530 STVVQAALAREA
+530 PTVVQAALAREA

-548 GRVALPHADPQ
+548 GRVALPHADSQ

-592 ETVHSQMRAIYHDL
+592 ETVHGQMRAIYHDL
-606 DQLIETPRLLK
+606 DQLIETPVFLLK

-625 AAALAIL
+625 TAALAIL

>member
-1 MNKREH
+1 MISKE
-7 AIIQYILA
+7 
-15 QKKTHYVDIAA
+15 
-26 QLQLSE
+26 
-32 RTIATTLD
+32 
-40 YIEGMVKPFNVKLVR
+40 PFNVKLVR

-82 QSKEERRH
+82 QSKEERCH
-90 YILAKLLLGSESIT
+90 CILAKLLLGSASIT
-104 IQQLSDALYVSRS
+104 IQQLSNTLYVSRS
-117 TVENDLKKVKQEL
+117 TVENDLKKVKQKL

-138 IAHTGLSLIGS
+138 ITHTGLSLIGS
-149 EHQKRQATVDLIS
+149 EHQKRQATVELIS
-162 QYWGKRTEAEELNG
+162 QYWGKRTEAKELNG
-176 QLVRHIQLP
+176 QLVRHVQLP
-185 DKLNQLF
+185 DNLNQLF
-192 EPTLIK
+192 EPALIK
-198 NVLAAL
+198 NILTAL
-204 TELIEKSSLSFTD
+204 TELIEKSTLSFTD

-227 MMALERLAQH
+227 MMPAPTGGSNGAQ
-237 QLVAATEPNPV
+237 PV
-248 ATPLISET
+248 VTPFIAET
-256 KLLVEILERRFELTI
+256 QLLVQILERRFELTI
-271 PDFEQGYLN
+271 PDFEQEYLN

-336 RLAMGLSINNPYTDE
+336 RLAMGLSINNPCTDE

-391 VFFERHS
+391 AFFERHS
-398 EDARLSVVVVCS
+398 EDVRLSVVVVCS
-410 SGIGTSQLLGQRLAK
+410 SDIGTSQLLGQRLAK

-504 VTQERLTD
+504 VTQEQLTD

-525 QEYAK
+525 QGYAK
-530 STVVQAALAREA
+530 PTVVQAALAREA

-548 GRVALPHADPQ
+548 GRVALPHADSQ

-592 ETVHSQMRAIYHDL
+592 ETVHGQMRAIYHDL

-625 AAALAIL
+625 TAALAIL

>member
-1 MNKREH
+1 M
-7 AIIQYILA
+7 
-15 QKKTHYVDIAA
+15 
-26 QLQLSE
+26 
-32 RTIATTLD
+32 
-40 YIEGMVKPFNVKLVR
+40 KLVR

-61 YFTGDVAALT
+61 YFTGDVATLA

-76 EANDRP
+76 KANDRP
-82 QSKEERRH
+82 QSKEERCH
-90 YILAKLLLGSESIT
+90 CILAKLLLGSASIT
-104 IQQLSDALYVSRS
+104 IQQLSNTLYVSRS
-117 TVENDLKKVKQEL
+117 TVENDLKKVKQKL

-138 IAHTGLSLIGS
+138 ITHTGLSLIGS
-149 EHQKRQATVDLIS
+149 EHQKRQATVELIS
-162 QYWGKRTEAEELNG
+162 QYWGKRTEAKELNG
-176 QLVRHIQLP
+176 QLVRHVQLP
-185 DKLNQLF
+185 DNLNQLF
-192 EPTLIK
+192 EPALIK
-198 NVLAAL
+198 NILTAL
-204 TELIEKSSLSFTD
+204 TELIEKSTLSFTD

-227 MMALERLAQH
+227 MMPAPTGGSNGAQ
-237 QLVAATEPNPV
+237 PV
-248 ATPLISET
+248 VTPFIAET
-256 KLLVEILERRFELTI
+256 QLLVQILERRFELTI
-271 PDFEQGYLN
+271 PDFEQEYLN

-391 VFFERHS
+391 AFFERHS

-425 TFAQELR
+425 SFAQELR

-463 PVIEVSPLLNRHDIG
+463 SVIEVSPLLNRHDIG

-504 VTQERLTD
+504 VTQEQLTD
-512 QGAIELIGQRLID
+512 QGAIELICQRLID
-525 QEYAK
+525 QGYAK
-530 STVVQAALAREA
+530 PTVVQAALAREA

-548 GRVALPHADPQ
+548 GRVALPHADSQ

-592 ETVHSQMRAIYHDL
+592 ETVHGQMRAIYHDL

-625 AAALAIL
+625 TAALAIL

>member
-1 MNKREH
+1 MISKE
-7 AIIQYILA
+7 
-15 QKKTHYVDIAA
+15 
-26 QLQLSE
+26 S
-32 RTIATTLD
+32 
-40 YIEGMVKPFNVKLVR
+40 FNVKLVR

-61 YFTGDVAALT
+61 YFTGDVATLA

-76 EANDRP
+76 KANDRP
-82 QSKEERRH
+82 QSKEERCH
-90 YILAKLLLGSESIT
+90 CILAKLLLGSASIT
-104 IQQLSDALYVSRS
+104 IQQLSNTLYVSRS
-117 TVENDLKKVKQEL
+117 TVENDLKKVKQKL

-138 IAHTGLSLIGS
+138 ITHTGLSLIGS
-149 EHQKRQATVDLIS
+149 EHQKRQATVELIS
-162 QYWGKRTEAEELNG
+162 QYWGKRTEAKELNG
-176 QLVRHIQLP
+176 QLVRHVQLP
-185 DKLNQLF
+185 DNLNQLF
-192 EPTLIK
+192 EPALIK
-198 NVLAAL
+198 NILTAL
-204 TELIEKSSLSFTD
+204 TELIEKSTLSFTD

-227 MMALERLAQH
+227 MMPAPTGGSNGAQ
-237 QLVAATEPNPV
+237 PV
-248 ATPLISET
+248 VTPFIAET
-256 KLLVEILERRFELTI
+256 QLLVQILERRFELTI
-271 PDFEQGYLN
+271 PDFEQEYLN

-391 VFFERHS
+391 AFFERHS

-504 VTQERLTD
+504 VTQEQLTD
-512 QGAIELIGQRLID
+512 QGAIELICQRLID
-525 QEYAK
+525 QGYAK
-530 STVVQAALAREA
+530 PTVVQAALAREA

-548 GRVALPHADPQ
+548 GRVALPHADSQ

-592 ETVHSQMRAIYHDL
+592 ETVHGQMRAIYHDL

-625 AAALAIL
+625 TAALAIL

>member
-1 MNKREH
+1 MISKE
-7 AIIQYILA
+7 
-15 QKKTHYVDIAA
+15 
-26 QLQLSE
+26 
-32 RTIATTLD
+32 
-40 YIEGMVKPFNVKLVR
+40 PFNVKLVR

-61 YFTGDVAALT
+61 YFTGDVATLA

-76 EANDRP
+76 KANDRP
-82 QSKEERRH
+82 QSKEERYH
-90 YILAKLLLGSESIT
+90 CILAKLLLGSASIT
-104 IQQLSDALYVSRS
+104 IQQLSNTLYVSRS
-117 TVENDLKKVKQEL
+117 TVENDLKKVKQKL

-138 IAHTGLSLIGS
+138 ITHTGLSLIGS
-149 EHQKRQATVDLIS
+149 EHQKRQATVELIS
-162 QYWGKRTEAEELNG
+162 QYWGKRTEVKELNG
-176 QLVRHIQLP
+176 QLVRHVQLP
-185 DKLNQLF
+185 DNLNQLF
-192 EPTLIK
+192 EPALIK
-198 NVLAAL
+198 NILTAL
-204 TELIEKSSLSFTD
+204 TELIEKSTLSFTD

-227 MMALERLAQH
+227 MMPAPTGGSNGAQ
-237 QLVAATEPNPV
+237 PV
-248 ATPLISET
+248 VTPFIAET
-256 KLLVEILERRFELTI
+256 QLLVQILERRFELTI
-271 PDFEQGYLN
+271 PDFEQEYLN

-336 RLAMGLSINNPYTDE
+336 RLAMGLSINNPYIDE

-391 VFFERHS
+391 AFFERHS
-398 EDARLSVVVVCS
+398 EDTRLSVVVVCS

-425 TFAQELR
+425 TFAKELR

-504 VTQERLTD
+504 VTQEQLTD

-525 QEYAK
+525 QGYAK
-530 STVVQAALAREA
+530 PTVVQAALAR
-542 LASTAL
+542 
-548 GRVALPHADPQ
+548 VALPHADSQ

-572 QSINWQHNDKVQLV
+572 QSINWQHNDKVQPV

-592 ETVHSQMRAIYHDL
+592 ETVHGQMRAIYHDL

-625 AAALAIL
+625 TAALAIL

>member
-1 MNKREH
+1 M
-7 AIIQYILA
+7 
-15 QKKTHYVDIAA
+15 
-26 QLQLSE
+26 
-32 RTIATTLD
+32 
-40 YIEGMVKPFNVKLVR
+40 KLVR

-61 YFTGDVAALT
+61 YFTGDVATLA

-76 EANDRP
+76 KANDRP
-82 QSKEERRH
+82 QSKEERCH
-90 YILAKLLLGSESIT
+90 CILAKLLLGSASIT
-104 IQQLSDALYVSRS
+104 IQQLSNTLYVSRS
-117 TVENDLKKVKQEL
+117 TVENDLKKVKQKL

-138 IAHTGLSLIGS
+138 ITHTGLSLIGS
-149 EHQKRQATVDLIS
+149 EHQKRQATVELIS
-162 QYWGKRTEAEELNG
+162 QYWGKRTEAKELNG
-176 QLVRHIQLP
+176 QLVRHVQLP
-185 DKLNQLF
+185 DNLNQLF
-192 EPTLIK
+192 EPALIK
-198 NVLAAL
+198 NILTAL
-204 TELIEKSSLSFTD
+204 TELIEKSTLSFTD

-227 MMALERLAQH
+227 MMPAPTGGSNGAQ
-237 QLVAATEPNPV
+237 PV
-248 ATPLISET
+248 VTPFIAET
-256 KLLVEILERRFELTI
+256 QLLVQILERRFELTI
-271 PDFEQGYLN
+271 PDFEQEYLN

-391 VFFERHS
+391 AFFERHS

-463 PVIEVSPLLNRHDIG
+463 SVIEVSPLLNRHDIG

-504 VTQERLTD
+504 VTQEQLTD
-512 QGAIELIGQRLID
+512 QGAIELICQRLID
-525 QEYAK
+525 QGYAK
-530 STVVQAALAREA
+530 PTVVQAALAREA

-548 GRVALPHADPQ
+548 GRVALPHADSQ

-592 ETVHSQMRAIYHDL
+592 ETVHGQMRAIYHDL

-625 AAALAIL
+625 TAALAIL

>member
-1 MNKREH
+1 MISKE
-7 AIIQYILA
+7 
-15 QKKTHYVDIAA
+15 
-26 QLQLSE
+26 S
-32 RTIATTLD
+32 
-40 YIEGMVKPFNVKLVR
+40 FNVKLVR

-61 YFTGDVAALT
+61 YFTGDVATLA

-82 QSKEERRH
+82 QSKEERCH
-90 YILAKLLLGSESIT
+90 CILAKLLLGSASIT
-104 IQQLSDALYVSRS
+104 IQQLSNTLYVSRS
-117 TVENDLKKVKQEL
+117 TVENDLKKVKQKL

-138 IAHTGLSLIGS
+138 ITHTGLSLIGS
-149 EHQKRQATVDLIS
+149 EHQKRQATVELIS
-162 QYWGKRTEAEELNG
+162 QYWGKRTEAKELNG
-176 QLVRHIQLP
+176 QLVRHVQLP
-185 DKLNQLF
+185 DNLNQLF
-192 EPTLIK
+192 EPALIK
-198 NVLAAL
+198 NILTAL
-204 TELIEKSSLSFTD
+204 TELIEKSTLSFTD
-217 YEFQSLAIHL
+217 YDFQSLAIHL
-227 MMALERLAQH
+227 MMPAPTGGSNGAQ
-237 QLVAATEPNPV
+237 PV
-248 ATPLISET
+248 VTPFIAET
-256 KLLVEILERRFELTI
+256 QLLVQILERRFELTI
-271 PDFEQGYLN
+271 PDFEQEYLN

-391 VFFERHS
+391 AFFERHS

-504 VTQERLTD
+504 VTQEQLTD

-525 QEYAK
+525 QGYAK
-530 STVVQAALAREA
+530 PTVVQAALAREA

-548 GRVALPHADPQ
+548 GRVALPHADSQ

-592 ETVHSQMRAIYHDL
+592 ETVHGQMRAVYHDL

-625 AAALAIL
+625 TAALAIL

>member
-1 MNKREH
+1 MISKE
-7 AIIQYILA
+7 
-15 QKKTHYVDIAA
+15 
-26 QLQLSE
+26 
-32 RTIATTLD
+32 
-40 YIEGMVKPFNVKLVR
+40 PFNVKLVR

-61 YFTGDVAALT
+61 YFTGDVATLA

-76 EANDRP
+76 KANDRP
-82 QSKEERRH
+82 QSKEERCH
-90 YILAKLLLGSESIT
+90 CILAKLLLGSASIT
-104 IQQLSDALYVSRS
+104 IQQLSNTLYVSRS
-117 TVENDLKKVKQEL
+117 TVENDLKKVKQKL

-138 IAHTGLSLIGS
+138 ITHTGLSLIGS
-149 EHQKRQATVDLIS
+149 EHQKRQATVELIS
-162 QYWGKRTEAEELNG
+162 QYWGKRTEAKELNG
-176 QLVRHIQLP
+176 QLVRHVQLP
-185 DKLNQLF
+185 DNLNQLF
-192 EPTLIK
+192 EPALIK
-198 NVLAAL
+198 NILTAL
-204 TELIEKSSLSFTD
+204 TELIEKSTLSFTD

-227 MMALERLAQH
+227 MMPAPTGGSNGAQ
-237 QLVAATEPNPV
+237 PV
-248 ATPLISET
+248 VTPFIAET
-256 KLLVEILERRFELTI
+256 QLLVQILERRFELTI
-271 PDFEQGYLN
+271 PDFEQEYLN

-391 VFFERHS
+391 AFFERHS

-504 VTQERLTD
+504 VTQEQLTD
-512 QGAIELIGQRLID
+512 QGAIELICQRLID
-525 QEYAK
+525 QGYAK
-530 STVVQAALAREA
+530 PTVVQAALAREA

-548 GRVALPHADPQ
+548 GRVALPHADSQ

-592 ETVHSQMRAIYHDL
+592 ETVHGQMRAIYHDL

-625 AAALAIL
+625 TAALAIL

>member
-1 MNKREH
+1 MISKE
-7 AIIQYILA
+7 
-15 QKKTHYVDIAA
+15 
-26 QLQLSE
+26 
-32 RTIATTLD
+32 
-40 YIEGMVKPFNVKLVR
+40 PFNVKLVR

-61 YFTGDVAALT
+61 YFTGDVATLA

-76 EANDRP
+76 KANDRP
-82 QSKEERRH
+82 QSKEERCH
-90 YILAKLLLGSESIT
+90 CILAKLLLGSASIT
-104 IQQLSDALYVSRS
+104 IQQLSNTLYVSRS
-117 TVENDLKKVKQEL
+117 TVENDLKKVKQKL

-138 IAHTGLSLIGS
+138 ITHTGLSLIGS
-149 EHQKRQATVDLIS
+149 EHQKRQATVELIS
-162 QYWGKRTEAEELNG
+162 QYWGKRTEAKELNG
-176 QLVRHIQLP
+176 QLVRHVQLP
-185 DKLNQLF
+185 DNLNQLF
-192 EPTLIK
+192 EPALIK
-198 NVLAAL
+198 NILTAL
-204 TELIEKSSLSFTD
+204 TELIEKSTLSFTD

-227 MMALERLAQH
+227 MMPAPTGGSNGAQ
-237 QLVAATEPNPV
+237 PV
-248 ATPLISET
+248 VTPFIAET
-256 KLLVEILERRFELTI
+256 QLLVQILERRFELTI
-271 PDFEQGYLN
+271 PDFEQEYLN

-391 VFFERHS
+391 AFFERHS

-504 VTQERLTD
+504 VTQEQLTD

-525 QEYAK
+525 QGYAK
-530 STVVQAALAREA
+530 PTVVQAALAREA

-548 GRVALPHADPQ
+548 GRVALPHAESQ

-592 ETVHSQMRAIYHDL
+592 ETVHGQMRAIYHDL

-625 AAALAIL
+625 TAALAIL

>member
-1 MNKREH
+1 MISKE
-7 AIIQYILA
+7 
-15 QKKTHYVDIAA
+15 
-26 QLQLSE
+26 
-32 RTIATTLD
+32 
-40 YIEGMVKPFNVKLVR
+40 PFNVKLVR

-61 YFTGDVAALT
+61 YFTGDVATLA

-76 EANDRP
+76 KANDRP
-82 QSKEERRH
+82 QSKEERCH
-90 YILAKLLLGSESIT
+90 CILAKLLLGSASIT
-104 IQQLSDALYVSRS
+104 IQQLSNTLYVSRS
-117 TVENDLKKVKQEL
+117 TVENDLKKVKQKL

-138 IAHTGLSLIGS
+138 ITHTGLSLIGS
-149 EHQKRQATVDLIS
+149 EHQKRQARVELIS
-162 QYWGKRTEAEELNG
+162 QYWGKRTEAKELNG
-176 QLVRHIQLP
+176 QLVRHVQLP
-185 DKLNQLF
+185 DNLNQLF

-198 NVLAAL
+198 NILTAL
-204 TELIEKSSLSFTD
+204 TELIEKSTLSFTD

-227 MMALERLAQH
+227 MMPAPTGGSNGAQ
-237 QLVAATEPNPV
+237 PV
-248 ATPLISET
+248 VTPFIAET
-256 KLLVEILERRFELTI
+256 QLLVQILERRFELTI
-271 PDFEQGYLN
+271 PDFEQEYLN

-351 IRQNFP
+351 ICQNFP

-391 VFFERHS
+391 AFFERHS

-504 VTQERLTD
+504 VTQEQLKD
-512 QGAIELIGQRLID
+512 QGAIELICQRLID
-525 QEYAK
+525 QGYAK
-530 STVVQAALAREA
+530 PTVVQAALAREA

-548 GRVALPHADPQ
+548 GRVALPHADSQ

-592 ETVHSQMRAIYHDL
+592 ETVHGQMRAIYHDL

-625 AAALAIL
+625 TAALAIL

>member
-1 MNKREH
+1 MISKE
-7 AIIQYILA
+7 
-15 QKKTHYVDIAA
+15 
-26 QLQLSE
+26 
-32 RTIATTLD
+32 
-40 YIEGMVKPFNVKLVR
+40 PFNVKLVR

-61 YFTGDVAALT
+61 YFTGDVATLA

-76 EANDRP
+76 KANDRP
-82 QSKEERRH
+82 QSKEERCH
-90 YILAKLLLGSESIT
+90 CILAKLLLGSASIT
-104 IQQLSDALYVSRS
+104 IQQLSNTLYVSRS
-117 TVENDLKKVKQEL
+117 TVENDLKKVKQKL

-138 IAHTGLSLIGS
+138 ITHTGLSLIGS
-149 EHQKRQATVDLIS
+149 EHQKRQATVELIS
-162 QYWGKRTEAEELNG
+162 QYWGKRTEAKELNG
-176 QLVRHIQLP
+176 QLVRHVQLP
-185 DKLNQLF
+185 DNLNQLF
-192 EPTLIK
+192 EPALIK
-198 NVLAAL
+198 NILTAL
-204 TELIEKSSLSFTD
+204 TELIEKSTLSFTD

-227 MMALERLAQH
+227 MMPAPTGGSNGAQ
-237 QLVAATEPNPV
+237 PV
-248 ATPLISET
+248 VTPFIAET
-256 KLLVEILERRFELTI
+256 QLLVQILERRFELTI
-271 PDFEQGYLN
+271 PDFEQEYLN

-391 VFFERHS
+391 AFFERHS

-463 PVIEVSPLLNRHDIG
+463 SVIEVSPLLNRHDIG

-504 VTQERLTD
+504 VTQEQLTD
-512 QGAIELIGQRLID
+512 QGAIELICQRLID
-525 QEYAK
+525 QGYAK
-530 STVVQAALAREA
+530 PTVVQAALAREA

-548 GRVALPHADPQ
+548 GRVALPHADSQ

-592 ETVHSQMRAIYHDL
+592 ETVHGQMRAIYHDL

-625 AAALAIL
+625 TAALAIL

>member
-1 MNKREH
+1 MISKE
-7 AIIQYILA
+7 
-15 QKKTHYVDIAA
+15 
-26 QLQLSE
+26 
-32 RTIATTLD
+32 
-40 YIEGMVKPFNVKLVR
+40 PFNVKLVR

-61 YFTGDVAALT
+61 YFTGDVATLA

-76 EANDRP
+76 KANDRP
-82 QSKEERRH
+82 QSKEERCH
-90 YILAKLLLGSESIT
+90 CILAKLLLGSASIT
-104 IQQLSDALYVSRS
+104 IQQLSNTLYVSRS
-117 TVENDLKKVKQEL
+117 TVENDLKKVKQKL

-138 IAHTGLSLIGS
+138 ITHTGLSLIGS
-149 EHQKRQATVDLIS
+149 EHQKRQATVELIS
-162 QYWGKRTEAEELNG
+162 QYWGKRTEAKELNG
-176 QLVRHIQLP
+176 QLVRHVQLP
-185 DKLNQLF
+185 DNLNQLF
-192 EPTLIK
+192 EPALIK
-198 NVLAAL
+198 NILTAL
-204 TELIEKSSLSFTD
+204 TELIEKSTLSFTD

-227 MMALERLAQH
+227 MMPAPTGGSNGAQ
-237 QLVAATEPNPV
+237 PV
-248 ATPLISET
+248 VTPFIAET
-256 KLLVEILERRFELTI
+256 QLLVQILERRFELTI
-271 PDFEQGYLN
+271 PDFEQEYLN

-391 VFFERHS
+391 AFFERHS

-410 SGIGTSQLLGQRLAK
+410 SGIGTSQLLGQRLVK

-452 ISTIAIKGLSV
+452 ISTIAIKGLLV

-504 VTQERLTD
+504 VTQEQLTD
-512 QGAIELIGQRLID
+512 QGAIELICQRLID
-525 QEYAK
+525 QGYAK
-530 STVVQAALAREA
+530 PTVVQVALAREA

-548 GRVALPHADPQ
+548 GRVALPHADSQ

-592 ETVHSQMRAIYHDL
+592 ETVHGQMRAIYHDL

-625 AAALAIL
+625 TAALAIL

>member
-1 MNKREH
+1 MISKE
-7 AIIQYILA
+7 
-15 QKKTHYVDIAA
+15 
-26 QLQLSE
+26 
-32 RTIATTLD
+32 
-40 YIEGMVKPFNVKLVR
+40 PFNVKLVR

-61 YFTGDVAALT
+61 YFTGDVATLA

-76 EANDRP
+76 KANDRP
-82 QSKEERRH
+82 QSKEERCH
-90 YILAKLLLGSESIT
+90 CILAKLLLGLASIT
-104 IQQLSDALYVSRS
+104 IQQLSNTLYVSRS
-117 TVENDLKKVKQEL
+117 TVENDLKKVKQKL

-138 IAHTGLSLIGS
+138 ITHTGLSLIGS
-149 EHQKRQATVDLIS
+149 EHQKRQATVELIS
-162 QYWGKRTEAEELNG
+162 QYWGKRTEAKELNG
-176 QLVRHIQLP
+176 QLVRHVQLP
-185 DKLNQLF
+185 DNLNQLF
-192 EPTLIK
+192 EPALIK
-198 NVLAAL
+198 NILTAL
-204 TELIEKSSLSFTD
+204 TELIEKSTLSFTD

-227 MMALERLAQH
+227 MMPAPTGGSNGAQ
-237 QLVAATEPNPV
+237 PV
-248 ATPLISET
+248 VTPFIAET
-256 KLLVEILERRFELTI
+256 QLLVQILERRFELTI
-271 PDFEQGYLN
+271 PDFEQEYLN

-391 VFFERHS
+391 AFFERHS

-504 VTQERLTD
+504 VTQEQLTD

-525 QEYAK
+525 QGYAK
-530 STVVQAALAREA
+530 PTVVQAALAREA

-548 GRVALPHADPQ
+548 GRVALPHADSQ

-592 ETVHSQMRAIYHDL
+592 ETVHGQMRAIYHDL

-625 AAALAIL
+625 TAALAIL

>member
-1 MNKREH
+1 M
-7 AIIQYILA
+7 
-15 QKKTHYVDIAA
+15 
-26 QLQLSE
+26 
-32 RTIATTLD
+32 
-40 YIEGMVKPFNVKLVR
+40 KLVR

-61 YFTGDVAALT
+61 YFTGDVATLA

-82 QSKEERRH
+82 QSKEERCH
-90 YILAKLLLGSESIT
+90 CILAKLLLGSASIT
-104 IQQLSDALYVSRS
+104 IQQLSNTLYVSRS
-117 TVENDLKKVKQEL
+117 TVENDLKKVKQKL

-138 IAHTGLSLIGS
+138 ITHTGLSLIGS
-149 EHQKRQATVDLIS
+149 EHQKRQATVELIS
-162 QYWGKRTEAEELNG
+162 QYWGKRTEAKELNG
-176 QLVRHIQLP
+176 QLVRHVQLP
-185 DKLNQLF
+185 DNLNQLF
-192 EPTLIK
+192 EPALIK
-198 NVLAAL
+198 NILTAL
-204 TELIEKSSLSFTD
+204 TELIEKSTLSFTD
-217 YEFQSLAIHL
+217 YDFQSLAIHL
-227 MMALERLAQH
+227 MMPAPTGGSNGAQ
-237 QLVAATEPNPV
+237 PV
-248 ATPLISET
+248 VTPFIAET
-256 KLLVEILERRFELTI
+256 QLLVQILERRFELTI
-271 PDFEQGYLN
+271 PDFEQEYLN

-391 VFFERHS
+391 AFFERHS

-504 VTQERLTD
+504 VTQEQLTD

-525 QEYAK
+525 QGYAK
-530 STVVQAALAREA
+530 PTVVQAALAREA

-548 GRVALPHADPQ
+548 GRVALPHADSQ

-592 ETVHSQMRAIYHDL
+592 ETVHGQMRAVYHDL

-625 AAALAIL
+625 TAALAIL